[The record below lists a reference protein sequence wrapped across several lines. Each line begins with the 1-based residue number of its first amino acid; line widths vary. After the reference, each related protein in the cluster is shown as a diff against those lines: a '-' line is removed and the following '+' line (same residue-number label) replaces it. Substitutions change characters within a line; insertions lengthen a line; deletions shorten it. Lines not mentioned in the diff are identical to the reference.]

1 MERASRDLQSEASL
15 VFSPP
20 ALALDENL
28 WKKLGYDRRT
38 PQSLGIQAWQEAAQ
52 EYSSANTVLYF
63 KQLRQ
68 DRILRP
74 I

>member
-1 MERASRDLQSEASL
+1 
-15 VFSPP
+15 
-20 ALALDENL
+20 LDSV
-28 WKKLGYDRRT
+28 WKNLGYERRT
-38 PQSLGIQAWQEAAQ
+38 PQNLGILAWQEAAI
-52 EYSSANTVLYF
+52 ETMPPDTSLFF

>member
-1 MERASRDLQSEASL
+1 MNTGRLKPWEIL
-15 VFSPP
+15 
-20 ALALDENL
+20 
-28 WKKLGYDRRT
+28 
-38 PQSLGIQAWQEAAQ
+38 AWQEAAV
-52 EYSSANTVLYF
+52 ETMPPDTTLFF